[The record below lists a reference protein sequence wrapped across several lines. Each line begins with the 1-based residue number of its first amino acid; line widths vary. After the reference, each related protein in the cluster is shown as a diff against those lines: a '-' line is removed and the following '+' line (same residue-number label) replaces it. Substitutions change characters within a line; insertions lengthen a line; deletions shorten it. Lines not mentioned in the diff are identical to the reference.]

1 MAAAATTFSTSCL
14 PEVVSSCALWRSTPR
29 LYVHGLSCFLELRLE
44 TESLTFLTLKQ
55 PLSSVM
61 FPILKYSEKHSRN
74 LILIAVFTLCCI
86 LCIVGYASTTVNV
99 YMRFLISIINSAL

>member
-1 MAAAATTFSTSCL
+1 
-14 PEVVSSCALWRSTPR
+14 
-29 LYVHGLSCFLELRLE
+29 
-44 TESLTFLTLKQ
+44 
-55 PLSSVM
+55 M

-86 LCIVGYASTTVNV
+86 LCIAGYASTTVNV

>member
-29 LYVHGLSCFLELRLE
+29 LYVQGLSCFLE
-44 TESLTFLTLKQ
+44 SVCA
-55 PLSSVM
+55 VM

-86 LCIVGYASTTVNV
+86 LCIAGYASTTVNV